1 VSFLIDPSAP
11 ISYTRNAVELETF
24 WFFCLAVAG
33 KTAKTQARL
42 LDNFIQS
49 LDAADHEDDTPFT
62 RVEQAAARGVLM
74 DKVKASRL
82 GQFNRLERAFR
93 ESTGLNLRACT
104 VSDLEA
110 IHGVGPKTARMFLMF
125 TRPEQRF
132 AALDTHVL
140 KFLASKGLE
149 VPKTTPPAGE
159 RYRKLEEEF
168 LKLADKSGKSV
179 ADFDLEIW
187 KSYAKA

>member
-1 VSFLIDPSAP
+1 MSFLVDPSAP

-49 LDAADHEDDTPFT
+49 LAPTSPDTPFA
-62 RVEQAAARGVLM
+62 RVEQAVKQGVLM
-74 DKVKASRL
+74 DKVKESRL
-82 GQFNRLERAFR
+82 GQFTRLERAFR
-93 ESTGLNLRACT
+93 ESTSLDLRNCT

-110 IHGVGPKTARMFLMF
+110 IYGVGPKTARMFLMF
-125 TRPEQRF
+125 TRPNQRF

-140 KFLASKGLE
+140 KYLASKGLE

-159 RYRKLEEEF
+159 RYRALEAEF
-168 LKLADKSGKSV
+168 LKLADQSGKSV